1 MVYSLLPT
9 LLSTVSFSLLVNPFL
24 YRFFWTLYIS
34 FSSFSSKFFAIWML
48 ATRKGLFINH
58 ALIYRSVDFIHPW
71 VLIPAQ
77 DCLIFFFSTRLL
89 KDIWL
94 LYLASLHGFPLQVA
108 FADGASSEVEPF
120 LRDASTASESARIH
134 GTVANVDPTSAGC
147 HQF

>member
-9 LLSTVSFSLLVNPFL
+9 LLSTVSFSLLVYPFL

-77 DCLIFFFSTRLL
+77 DCLIFFLFHPAVEGHLTTLPCFVARLA
-89 KDIWL
+89 IT
-94 LYLASLHGFPLQVA
+94 
-108 FADGASSEVEPF
+108 SSVRRWRIFRGRTF
-120 LRDASTASESARIH
+120 LRDASRASESARIH
-134 GTVANVDPTSAGC
+134 GTVANVNPTSAGC